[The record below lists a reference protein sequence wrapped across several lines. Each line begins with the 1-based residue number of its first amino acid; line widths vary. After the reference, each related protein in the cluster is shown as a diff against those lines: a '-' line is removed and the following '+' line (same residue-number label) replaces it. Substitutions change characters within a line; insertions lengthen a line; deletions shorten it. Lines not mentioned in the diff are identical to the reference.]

1 MGFFSNLWNTVT
13 KNPLKI
19 ILDPIGTVTR
29 GITTEVT
36 GLSDIQQAAIV
47 LPIAAG
53 VLGGPAAAQL
63 TSVATSLVVPPTGG
77 MRPPVLQPTA
87 GGTMPFSLTSPGGG
101 GFLGGFGEV
110 ARDLALS
117 AGSAFIQSRIGG
129 GGAVGPAP
137 VQMAALRVPG
147 GMGAAT
153 AMAGGALAVSRTALV
168 AIKARVA
175 GVLGKNLSIRRIV
188 AIIKRL
194 GPTVAA
200 TALGLSAVEIAM
212 LLAASPTRRA
222 RGISASNI
230 RTTKRTIKKIIGVA
244 CQVQQV
250 GTIKVSGIRR
260 GCK

>member
-29 GITTEVT
+29 GAVTATT
-36 GLSDIQQAAIV
+36 GLSDVEQFAIA

-53 VLGGPAAAQL
+53 VVGGPVAGQAASIGA
-63 TSVATSLVVPPTGG
+63 SLVVPSVGG

-137 VQMAALRVPG
+137 VQMAGLRMPG
-147 GMGAAT
+147 GLGP
-153 AMAGGALAVSRTALV
+153 AMAVGGGLAAGRTVLA

-200 TALGLSAVEIAM
+200 TALGLSAVEIAQ
-212 LLAASPTRRA
+212 LLAASPSRRA

-230 RTTKRTIKKIIGVA
+230 RTTKRTIKKIVGVA

-250 GTIKVSGIRR
+250 GTIKVSGIKR